1 MGAEHTGS
9 AMKHAVSVS
18 HVLKYRA
25 AAAGGGLLIAYNSLP
40 SLCAEVNDRRH
51 GPTGNRDE
59 TFQQMFVKLA
69 QKELEQDPQ
78 VRSEESQA
86 EAWTA
91 LGVAGGA
98 TVEGVHYSGK
108 QCFDKAV
115 KLNAKSPATWTHLGI
130 EQGAA
135 PKLEHTPQQTADQ
148 YSQTQCFEKALEL
161 DPTYLYA
168 WTYLG
173 VSGGGTIGGVSYSK
187 KQCHQKAAELVES
200 GWVQQHGARTD
211 EGGIVTANDP
221 DISRPD
227 GGIAWTLLALEGG
240 GLVHGVEYS
249 EKQCHQKALFAS
261 EMSSAAGNFCSIQ

>member
-1 MGAEHTGS
+1 MGTSAEHTGS
-9 AMKHAVSVS
+9 AMKHVF

-25 AAAGGGLLIAYNSLP
+25 AAAGGGMLVAYNSLP

-78 VRSEESQA
+78 VRSEES
-86 EAWTA
+86 
-91 LGVAGGA
+91 
-98 TVEGVHYSGK
+98 
-108 QCFDKAV
+108 
-115 KLNAKSPATWTHLGI
+115 PATWTHLGI

-135 PKLEHTPQQTADQ
+135 PKLEHTPQQTSEQ

-173 VSGGGTIGGVSYSK
+173 VSGGGTIGGVSYSRR
-187 KQCHQKAAELVES
+187 QRSWSKAVGCNSTE
-200 GWVQQHGARTD
+200 H
-211 EGGIVTANDP
+211 
-221 DISRPD
+221 
-227 GGIAWTLLALEGG
+227 
-240 GLVHGVEYS
+240 
-249 EKQCHQKALFAS
+249 
-261 EMSSAAGNFCSIQ
+261 